1 MIGTTGR
8 MLEEITLSG
17 GTLTV
22 ISIALIALFSVAFLY
37 NFDLVASKVTI
48 TLIGVLLVILAFFAA
63 MGFGLLV
70 GIKINITIGK
80 L

>member
-1 MIGTTGR
+1 

>member
-1 MIGTTGR
+1 

-37 NFDLVASKVTI
+37 NFDSVTSKVTI